1 MKKSK
6 VMLTFDGLSK
16 NVKKYNFYSKY
27 TTLIWCNM
35 LKALEEWMGNN
46 WSEIVS
52 KAFFTQ
58 KEHNS
63 FPVVRQISLIRRK

>member
-1 MKKSK
+1 
-6 VMLTFDGLSK
+6 
-16 NVKKYNFYSKY
+16 
-27 TTLIWCNM
+27 M